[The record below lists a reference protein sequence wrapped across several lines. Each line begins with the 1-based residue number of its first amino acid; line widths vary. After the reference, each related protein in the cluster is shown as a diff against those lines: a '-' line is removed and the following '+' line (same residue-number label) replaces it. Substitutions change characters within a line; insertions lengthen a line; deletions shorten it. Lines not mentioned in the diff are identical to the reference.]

1 MQVTDTDTNVTDYV
15 QVKIV
20 IRGKCKTTESGKVDA
35 GKKMESSV
43 EMEIAYIRINV
54 AGSDLV
60 ELDKLNFKFLLNGV
74 DMMAKIRS
82 QI

>member
-1 MQVTDTDTNVTDYV
+1 
-15 QVKIV
+15 
-20 IRGKCKTTESGKVDA
+20 
-35 GKKMESSV
+35 
-43 EMEIAYIRINV
+43 V
-54 AGSDLV
+54 AGVDLV